1 MVLQILLKR
10 VSICVEDLTRQV
22 IEMKRWLWTFLLFY
36 LLILPLRMEKYALLV
51 GINDYQ
57 NNINPLRFY
66 VSGIKVLQ
74 EMLIDP

>member
-1 MVLQILLKR
+1 
-10 VSICVEDLTRQV
+10 
-22 IEMKRWLWTFLLFY
+22 MKRWLWTFLLFY
-36 LLILPLRMEKYALLV
+36 LLTLPLRMEKYALLV

>member
-22 IEMKRWLWTFLLFY
+22 IGMKRWLWTFLLFY
-36 LLILPLRMEKYALLV
+36 LLTLPLRMEKYALLV

-66 VSGIKVLQ
+66 VSDIKVLQ

>member
-36 LLILPLRMEKYALLV
+36 LLTLPLRMEKYALLV

-57 NNINPLRFY
+57 NNINSLRFY
-66 VSGIKVLQ
+66 VSDVKALQ

>member
-57 NNINPLRFY
+57 NNINSLRFY
-66 VSGIKVLQ
+66 VSDVKALQ

>member
-36 LLILPLRMEKYALLV
+36 LLILPLRIEKYALLV
-51 GINDYQ
+51 DINDYQ

-66 VSGIKVLQ
+66 VSDVKALQ